1 MESSLHCRHCTIT
14 QWEGA
19 INQTSLMT
27 PSKLYCPL
35 DYTSYFLQFSY
46 WFEMLLSVKLLEILL
61 PLNLLWHVIH
71 IWTVLSGLSSASL
84 FHSSSRLQLPDRFEI
99 CFLVFYI
106 GVRVSDVK
114 WGCYCF
120 LTFRLCVRWTV
131 PPFLKLW
138 GSSFCFLWTVPPFL
152 YFVSLI
158 SFRFSWLHYIW

>member
-1 MESSLHCRHCTIT
+1 
-14 QWEGA
+14 
-19 INQTSLMT
+19 MT

-35 DYTSYFLQFSY
+35 DHTSYFLQFSY

-71 IWTVLSGLSSASL
+71 IWTLLSGLSSTSL

-138 GSSFCFLWTVPPFL
+138 GSSFCFLWTIPLFL
-152 YFVSLI
+152 YFC
-158 SFRFSWLHYIW
+158 FRFSRFAFLDYIISDKVPYVNQKIKNNAIKDTYNCI